1 MLPENIFGGVVYIGY
16 KKYLNK
22 EPYIMKRGIKNTKFI
37 YRFLH
42 V

>member
-1 MLPENIFGGVVYIGY
+1 MLPENIFGGVVYIDY